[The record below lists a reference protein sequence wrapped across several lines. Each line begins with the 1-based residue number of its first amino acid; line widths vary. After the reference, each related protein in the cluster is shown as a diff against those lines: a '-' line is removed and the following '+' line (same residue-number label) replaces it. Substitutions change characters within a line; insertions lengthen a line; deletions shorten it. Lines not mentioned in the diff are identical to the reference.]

1 MPDHSSRRN
10 FLAAGLVLPA
20 SVIAATTGAP
30 TALPAAPADTPK
42 AGSAQPALHYRKLGK
57 TGLKVT
63 SMGFGCMV
71 TSDPVVVSQAV
82 ERGINYFDT
91 ARVYQ
96 GGNNERMVGAALK
109 GKRHNLVLSSKT
121 LAPTK
126 DGALAHLET
135 SLKELQTDYLDIW
148 YLHSKSKPEHITD
161 DLMEAQ
167 RIAKQQGKIRFAG
180 ISTHIGHRE
189 LIPAVIKANH
199 FDVLLASYN
208 FTMGATIDDLLE
220 QTRKAGIGV
229 VAMKVFAGGYHPIP
243 AVKNDPQVIE
253 RLHRQ
258 GAMFAALKWALK
270 NKHVNTTVPS
280 ITDLD
285 QLDEDMR
292 AMSSPFTAADEQ
304 VLAAHLE
311 FLGPRYCRL
320 CNSCAGACPQG
331 LPVADVLRFLTYAE
345 GYGQFAMARESFLT
359 LSDEQRSVRCADCA
373 ACAVQCVNGV
383 HVRERL
389 ALAQELFA

>member
-1 MPDHSSRRN
+1 MNENSSRRT

-20 SVIAATTGAP
+20 SAMAAKTGMQSAP
-30 TALPAAPADTPK
+30 PAAPAVTTKKP
-42 AGSAQPALHYRKLGK
+42 AQPDLQYRTLGR

-71 TSDPVVVSQAV
+71 TSDPAVITQAV
-82 ERGINYFDT
+82 ETGINFFDT

-109 GKRHNLVLSSKT
+109 GKRDKLVLCSKT

-135 SLKELQTDYLDIW
+135 SLKELQTDHLDIW

-161 DLMEAQ
+161 ELMEAQ
-167 RIAKQQGKIRFAG
+167 RVAKQKGMIRFAG
-180 ISTHIGHRE
+180 ISTHVGHRE

-199 FDVLLASYN
+199 FDVLLTSYN
-208 FTMGATIDDLLE
+208 FAMGTTIDDLLE

-243 AVKNDPQVIE
+243 AVKTDPQVVE
-253 RLHRQ
+253 LLHRE
-258 GAMFAALKWALK
+258 GAMLAALKWTLK
-270 NKHVNTTVPS
+270 NKHVDTTIPS

-292 AMSSPFTAADEQ
+292 SMSTPFTAKDEKL
-304 VLAAHLE
+304 LAAQLE
-311 FLGPRYCRL
+311 FLQPRYCRM

-345 GYGQFAMARESFLT
+345 GYGQFALARENFLG
-359 LSDEQRSVRCADCA
+359 LSEQHRNVRCGDCA
-373 ACAVQCVNGV
+373 ECAVECVNGV
-383 HVRERL
+383 RVQERL
-389 ALAQELFA
+389 TRAQELFA